1 LVKIS
6 VSFPGGNRWVMVT
19 VASFPCTR
27 ARNFIL
33 STAVCLAVWSAGV
46 RSQTT
51 VATGSIVGT
60 ITDQSGA
67 AVSKATVVVTNVAT
81 AQVLRLTTN
90 SVGAFNSGALVPG
103 EYETVVSLPGFK
115 SVHVRNTVLV
125 GNTSTVNVSLGIG
138 TKEEVVEVQDAALQ
152 VNTEQATVQGVLN
165 KEQIENLPV
174 NGRNFLDLAQ
184 LEPGVQIQDAGNFGF
199 AKDGFSSISFDGRFG
214 RTARIEVDGVDV
226 SDEIFGSTT
235 TNIPASAIQEFQ
247 LSQSSMDLSTEL
259 TTSGSIN
266 VTTRSGSNSVH
277 GEAFGFLRDSSLAA
291 ALPAPPGLSEPF
303 QRSQFGGRI
312 GGPILKNRLFY
323 FLDGERTLQH
333 QKAPVLVAPPFNNF
347 SGSFSSPYDENNLM
361 AKADYQVAQSIH
373 TFYRFSY
380 FQNSFTANG
389 GSGFSVYKGKNITR
403 DHVAGIDFGRGRF
416 SHSIRIGYL
425 KTERK
430 VTDATTGFDLPLAN
444 EKLNITMGGTGLQT
458 GPNFLPPEVILQRDL
473 QFKYDGSFTRG
484 RHIVRYGFDLNR
496 IQAAGFVPVG
506 SLAPGLSTNVGNS
519 EEAFAATQ
527 PFTCI
532 ATDGDT
538 VGGIDCP
545 LNYPVESV
553 GLSNGLGYVTP
564 FPGLG
569 LPAGSFTYKRMAA
582 YLGAS
587 FKWKRNLTL
596 SYGVRYNREPGRSN
610 SQFPPIPE
618 LNAAIPGL
626 GNPVRQPNFNLAPQL
641 GFAWDPTGHGKT
653 SIRGGIGLFFENVL
667 SIVAPLDPAARA
679 PLGNAFIQVPAACEG
694 VALPLAVPVL
704 KGPPLFPTF
713 CSLLAGNVQTSNPVA
728 IGAVASQISDF
739 QKLYQAESPFD
750 LKAPNPNYVGALLDQ
765 NLGVGGM
772 YDPKYRTPRSLDFN
786 IGIERELHPGTILRA
801 DFVRNVQTHYF
812 LQIDA
817 NHTGDVR
824 YFNKAAAQEAIAATL
839 AQCGVSSIQAGIN
852 GPCPLQQIL
861 DGNQNPR
868 PLLMS
873 DFANNGLTSTGD
885 FNQVCTFPS
894 AISPG
899 EFYGCTFPGINPKA
913 PPLLF
918 FQPVGR
924 SVYNGLQI
932 KLIHKLQ
939 NPFRSVRAVDVQ
951 LAYTLSRFE
960 NAGGTG
966 NAALGSAD
974 QDVGANAP
982 DALNP
987 NRFLGP
993 AVLDRTHQ
1001 VSFGGYA
1008 KLPAGFQISAI
1019 FHFWSPLSA
1028 TLTVPATNTGGGE
1041 IFRTDFTGD
1050 GTVQDPVPGT
1060 HVGSFDRG
1068 INASNINRVLS
1079 GYNNKYANQ
1088 PTPAGQLLVNNGL
1101 FTLGQLQQLGGVAPS
1116 VPLAPPG
1123 QVNLAWLKALDVKI
1137 AWSHKLREDISI
1149 EPSIG
1154 LYNLPNFANFDLLG
1168 MALNGLLTGGAGQV
1182 NGTTRSGHDV
1192 DRVGVGTG
1200 VYSLGAPRQIEFG
1213 LRIVF

>member
-1 LVKIS
+1 L
-6 VSFPGGNRWVMVT
+6 
-19 VASFPCTR
+19 
-27 ARNFIL
+27 NF
-33 STAVCLAVWSAGV
+33 SSAGSMLPANSV
-46 RSQTT
+46 VVFPAEIRWPVILFAPSSRSRVPSLLARVVLLVLVFSLLLSAQTT
-51 VATGSIVGT
+51 VGTGSIVGSVTDPSGAVVSGANAT
-60 ITDQSGA
+60 ITNL
-67 AVSKATVVVTNVAT
+67 ATG
-81 AQVLRLTTN
+81 QVIRLTT
-90 SVGAFNSGALVPG
+90 SSLGAFNSGALLPG
-103 EYETVVSLPGFK
+103 DYETLISAKGFNPVEAK
-115 SVHVRNTVLV
+115 TTVLV
-125 GNTSTVNVSLGIG
+125 GNTSTVNVTMRIG
-138 TKEEVVEVQDAALQ
+138 PGKEFIEVQDASLQ

-165 KEQIENLPV
+165 EEQIENLPV

-199 AKDGFSSISFDGRFG
+199 AKDGFSSISFGGRFG

-266 VTTRSGSNSVH
+266 VTTRSGSNSIH
-277 GEAFGFLRDSSLAA
+277 GEAFGFFRDSSLAA
-291 ALPAPPGLSEPF
+291 GLPAPPGLSEPF
-303 QRSQFGGRI
+303 QRSQIGARI
-312 GGPILKNRLFY
+312 GGPILKNRFFY
-323 FLDGERTLQH
+323 FLDGERALQH
-333 QKAPVLVAPPFNNF
+333 QQAPVLVAPPFDEF
-347 SGSFSSPYDENNLM
+347 SGSFSSPYHENNLM
-361 AKADYQVAQSIH
+361 AKADYQIAQSIR

-380 FQNSFTANG
+380 FQNSFIANG

-403 DHVAGIDFGRGRF
+403 DHVAGTDFGRGNF
-416 SHSIRIGYL
+416 SHSVRIGYL
-425 KTERK
+425 KTERN
-430 VTDATTGFDLPLAN
+430 VTDATTGTDLPLAN

-458 GPNFLPPEVILQRDL
+458 GPNFLPPEIILQRDL

-484 RHIVRYGFDLNR
+484 RHLFRYGFDLNR
-496 IQAAGFVPVG
+496 IVAAGFVPVG
-506 SLAPGLSTNVGNS
+506 SIAPGLNTNLGDS

-532 ATDGDT
+532 ATDGAT
-538 VGGIDCP
+538 FGGVNCP

-553 GLSNGLGYVTP
+553 SLSNGLGYVTP

-587 FKWKRNLTL
+587 FKWKRNLTF
-596 SYGVRYNREPGRSN
+596 SYGVRYNREPGRSD
-610 SQFPPIPE
+610 SQFPPVPE

-679 PLGNAFIQVPAACEG
+679 PLGNVFIQVPTACEG
-694 VALPLAVPVL
+694 TALPNQIAVL
-704 KGPPLFPTF
+704 NGPPLSPTF
-713 CSLLAGNVQTSNPVA
+713 CSLMVGNVQTSNPVA

-739 QKLYQAESPFD
+739 QKLYQTDSPFD
-750 LKAPNPNYVGALLDQ
+750 LQAPNPNYVGALLEQ
-765 NLGVGGM
+765 HLGVSGM

-786 IGIERELHPGTILRA
+786 IGVQRELHPGTILSA
-801 DFVRNVQTHYF
+801 DFVRNLQTHYL
-812 LQIDA
+812 LQIDE

-839 AQCGVSSIQAGIN
+839 AQCGVNSIQSGIN
-852 GPCPLQQIL
+852 APCPSGNIL

-873 DFANNGLTSTGD
+873 DFAGNGLTSTGD
-885 FNQVCTFPS
+885 FNQVCMVPC
-894 AISPG
+894 A
-899 EFYGCTFPGINPKA
+899 FPGINPNA

-918 FQPVGR
+918 YQPVGR
-924 SVYNGLQI
+924 SVYDGLQI

-939 NPFRSVRAVDVQ
+939 QPFRSVRAMNIQ
-951 LAYTLSRFE
+951 LAYALSRFE
-960 NAGGTG
+960 NAGGSG
-966 NAALGSAD
+966 NATLGSAD
-974 QDVGANAP
+974 QDVGVSAP
-982 DALNP
+982 DGFHP

-1008 KLPAGFQISAI
+1008 ELPGGLQLSAI

-1028 TLTVPATNTGGGE
+1028 TLTVPATNTGPGE

-1050 GTVQDPVPGT
+1050 GTTQDPVPGT
-1060 HVGSFDRG
+1060 RIGSFDRG
-1068 INASNINRVLS
+1068 IDASNINRVITD
-1079 GYNNKYANQ
+1079 YNNKYANQ
-1088 PTPAGQLLVNNGL
+1088 PTPAGRVLINSGL
-1101 FTLGQLQQLGGVAPS
+1101 FTLNQLQQLGGVAPS
-1116 VPLAPPG
+1116 APLGPPG
-1123 QVNLAWLKALDVKI
+1123 EVNLAWLKALDLKI
-1137 AWSHKLREDISI
+1137 AWSHKVRENISI

-1154 LYNLPNFANFDLLG
+1154 LYNLPNFANFDLPG
-1168 MALNGLLTGGAGQV
+1168 MALNGLLTGAAGQI
-1182 NGTTRSGHDV
+1182 NGTTRIGHNV

-1213 LRIVF
+1213 LRITF

>member
-519 EEAFAATQ
+519 E
-527 PFTCI
+527 
-532 ATDGDT
+532 
-538 VGGIDCP
+538 
-545 LNYPVESV
+545 
-553 GLSNGLGYVTP
+553 
-564 FPGLG
+564 
-569 LPAGSFTYKRMAA
+569 
-582 YLGAS
+582 
-587 FKWKRNLTL
+587 
-596 SYGVRYNREPGRSN
+596 
-610 SQFPPIPE
+610 
-618 LNAAIPGL
+618 
-626 GNPVRQPNFNLAPQL
+626 
-641 GFAWDPTGHGKT
+641 
-653 SIRGGIGLFFENVL
+653 
-667 SIVAPLDPAARA
+667 
-679 PLGNAFIQVPAACEG
+679 
-694 VALPLAVPVL
+694 
-704 KGPPLFPTF
+704 
-713 CSLLAGNVQTSNPVA
+713 
-728 IGAVASQISDF
+728 
-739 QKLYQAESPFD
+739 
-750 LKAPNPNYVGALLDQ
+750 
-765 NLGVGGM
+765 
-772 YDPKYRTPRSLDFN
+772 
-786 IGIERELHPGTILRA
+786 
-801 DFVRNVQTHYF
+801 
-812 LQIDA
+812 
-817 NHTGDVR
+817 
-824 YFNKAAAQEAIAATL
+824 
-839 AQCGVSSIQAGIN
+839 
-852 GPCPLQQIL
+852 
-861 DGNQNPR
+861 
-868 PLLMS
+868 
-873 DFANNGLTSTGD
+873 
-885 FNQVCTFPS
+885 
-894 AISPG
+894 
-899 EFYGCTFPGINPKA
+899 
-913 PPLLF
+913 
-918 FQPVGR
+918 
-924 SVYNGLQI
+924 
-932 KLIHKLQ
+932 
-939 NPFRSVRAVDVQ
+939 
-951 LAYTLSRFE
+951 
-960 NAGGTG
+960 
-966 NAALGSAD
+966 
-974 QDVGANAP
+974 
-982 DALNP
+982 
-987 NRFLGP
+987 
-993 AVLDRTHQ
+993 
-1001 VSFGGYA
+1001 
-1008 KLPAGFQISAI
+1008 
-1019 FHFWSPLSA
+1019 
-1028 TLTVPATNTGGGE
+1028 
-1041 IFRTDFTGD
+1041 
-1050 GTVQDPVPGT
+1050 
-1060 HVGSFDRG
+1060 
-1068 INASNINRVLS
+1068 
-1079 GYNNKYANQ
+1079 
-1088 PTPAGQLLVNNGL
+1088 
-1101 FTLGQLQQLGGVAPS
+1101 
-1116 VPLAPPG
+1116 
-1123 QVNLAWLKALDVKI
+1123 
-1137 AWSHKLREDISI
+1137 
-1149 EPSIG
+1149 
-1154 LYNLPNFANFDLLG
+1154 
-1168 MALNGLLTGGAGQV
+1168 
-1182 NGTTRSGHDV
+1182 
-1192 DRVGVGTG
+1192 
-1200 VYSLGAPRQIEFG
+1200 
-1213 LRIVF
+1213 